1 MSVSKVFFASG
12 QEMTELKALTV
23 LSFHMFFRASH
34 GFPAA
39 IEPTKAQMSIARWEK
54 IALYQMLEKQSSFK
68 LKHKVNYQILK
79 KCMASF
85 QTPLLLLHANLF

>member
-1 MSVSKVFFASG
+1 
-12 QEMTELKALTV
+12 MTELKALTV

-34 GFPAA
+34 GFPADITA

-54 IALYQMLEKQSSFK
+54 IALYQMLQKQSSFK